1 MRINEFTERSDK
13 PSAQQLTALAEYL
26 LGRADDEDTQHT
38 VPIGVFISMSRK
50 ISAELRP
57 ELCRYL
63 LGRADDEDTQHTV
76 PIGVFLSMAHN
87 MGINITDQQ
96 LRTLATQDPL
106 KNIIQNV
113 DADNIVLVGAGITGE
128 EGADT
133 MTVDQA
139 QDTVAGMAD
148 AANPLT

>member
-26 LGRADDEDTQHT
+26 LGRAEDEDTQRT
-38 VPIGVFISMSRK
+38 VPIGVFISM
-50 ISAELRP
+50 
-57 ELCRYL
+57 
-63 LGRADDEDTQHTV
+63 
-76 PIGVFLSMAHN
+76 AHN
-87 MGINITDQQ
+87 MGVNISDKQ

-113 DADNIVLVGAGITGE
+113 DADNIVLVGAGITGD

-139 QDTVAGMAD
+139 QATVAGMAD

>member
-1 MRINEFTERSDK
+1 MI
-13 PSAQQLTALAEYL
+13 
-26 LGRADDEDTQHT
+26 
-38 VPIGVFISMSRK
+38 I
-50 ISAELRP
+50 
-57 ELCRYL
+57 
-63 LGRADDEDTQHTV
+63 
-76 PIGVFLSMAHN
+76 
-87 MGINITDQQ
+87 
-96 LRTLATQDPL
+96 DPL

-133 MTVDQA
+133 MTPDQA

>member
-1 MRINEFTERSDK
+1 MRILEFTERSDK

-26 LGRADDEDTQHT
+26 LGRADDEDT
-38 VPIGVFISMSRK
+38 
-50 ISAELRP
+50 E
-57 ELCRYL
+57 
-63 LGRADDEDTQHTV
+63 HTV

-87 MGINITDQQ
+87 MGVNITDQQ

-113 DADNIVLVGAGITGE
+113 DADNIVLVGAGVTGE

>member
-1 MRINEFTERSDK
+1 MHMMHVKMRINEFTERSDK
-13 PSAQQLTALAEYL
+13 PSAQQLTALAE
-26 LGRADDEDTQHT
+26 
-38 VPIGVFISMSRK
+38 
-50 ISAELRP
+50 
-57 ELCRYL
+57 YL

>member
-1 MRINEFTERSDK
+1 MRILEFTSRSDK

-38 VPIGVFISMSRK
+38 VPIGVFI
-50 ISAELRP
+50 
-57 ELCRYL
+57 
-63 LGRADDEDTQHTV
+63 
-76 PIGVFLSMAHN
+76 SMAHN

-128 EGADT
+128 QGADT

-139 QDTVAGMAD
+139 QATVAGMAD

>member
-1 MRINEFTERSDK
+1 MRIVEFTSRSDK

-38 VPIGVFISMSRK
+38 VPIGVF
-50 ISAELRP
+50 
-57 ELCRYL
+57 
-63 LGRADDEDTQHTV
+63 
-76 PIGVFLSMAHN
+76 LSMAHN
-87 MGINITDQQ
+87 MGVNITDNQ

-106 KNIIQNV
+106 KNIIANV
-113 DADNIVLVGAGITGE
+113 DADNIILVGAGVTGE
-128 EGADT
+128 EGTDT

-139 QDTVAGMAD
+139 QDTVASMAD

>member
-1 MRINEFTERSDK
+1 MRILEFTSRSDK

-38 VPIGVFISMSRK
+38 VPIGVFI
-50 ISAELRP
+50 
-57 ELCRYL
+57 
-63 LGRADDEDTQHTV
+63 
-76 PIGVFLSMAHN
+76 SMAHN

-113 DADNIVLVGAGITGE
+113 DADNIVLVGAGITGD

-139 QDTVAGMAD
+139 QATVAGMAD

>member
-1 MRINEFTERSDK
+1 MRILEFTSRSDK

-38 VPIGVFISMSRK
+38 VPI
-50 ISAELRP
+50 
-57 ELCRYL
+57 
-63 LGRADDEDTQHTV
+63 D
-76 PIGVFLSMAHN
+76 VFLSMAHN
-87 MGINITDQQ
+87 MGVNITDQQ

-128 EGADT
+128 EGSDT